1 MTLVMLVAQIV
12 VALLLVA
19 GSGLVLALVRGLESP
34 PETLDRPRPLPLL
47 GRARDAASDDLRRA
61 A

>member
-12 VALLLVA
+12 VAL
-19 GSGLVLALVRGLESP
+19 VRGLESP
-34 PETLDRPRPLPLL
+34 PETLARPRPLPLL